1 MPASNCPALAQV
13 ASTVPSDQR
22 RHVNWW
28 ESNMWH
34 ETLLY
39 IYIYIYIYVSL
50 YSISS
55 TSTVW
60 PSPSFSSCPRTT
72 IDLQISC
79 KVIDRLPYLQYPLQ
93 AIISVFFI
101 PASWCNQPCVATQK
115 LYSETAMIDLCGLHT
130 WLPSYR
136 KKTSDSHIDQAFCAW
151 PVAHLQRQALH
162 PGPPL
167 QCLGP
172 WAQYAPWFQCGPA
185 GRACHQSALWA
196 ASVLLGARAAAAA
209 AACAMI
215 TQGQCRELQR
225 ENALANETPWTTHM
239 HSACNSATL
248 LPSYTF
254 CHSPGIHT
262 AKCLSDIVYRSCSY
276 TCPAYMFMS
285 IHELLIW
292 HVLAPTFS
300 RLLVS
305 WFSAVRRLH
314 QKMRR

>member
-1 MPASNCPALAQV
+1 M
-13 ASTVPSDQR
+13 
-22 RHVNWW
+22 RHC
-28 ESNMWH
+28 
-34 ETLLY
+34 
-39 IYIYIYIYVSL
+39 YIYIYVSI

-60 PSPSFSSCPRTT
+60 PSPIFSSCPRTT

-151 PVAHLQRQALH
+151 HVAHLQRQALH

-209 AACAMI
+209 ACAMI

-225 ENALANETPWTTHM
+225 ENAFANETPWTTHM

-262 AKCLSDIVYRSCSY
+262 CKVSFWHRLPFMLIYLPRIHVYVYTWAVDLACSC
-276 TCPAYMFMS
+276 T
-285 IHELLIW
+285 
-292 HVLAPTFS
+292 PTFS